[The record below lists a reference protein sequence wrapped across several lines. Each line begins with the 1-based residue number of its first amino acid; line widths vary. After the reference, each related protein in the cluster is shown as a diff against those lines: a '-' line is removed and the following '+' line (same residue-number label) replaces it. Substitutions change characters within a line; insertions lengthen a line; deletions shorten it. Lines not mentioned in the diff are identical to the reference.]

1 MIAVDSSVIIAGVL
15 SWHDFHERAI
25 VALEEAVAGRRL
37 LMPLPVLI
45 ESYSVLT
52 RLPAPHRLRPEV
64 AFELLHASFASA
76 RVISLSP
83 ATAWTFLQ
91 HSVDTATVGGRVYDA
106 VIASTAI
113 EAGASE
119 LLTFNA
125 RDFEVFRD
133 RIAIVVP

>member
-1 MIAVDSSVIIAGVL
+1 MIAVDSSVIIAGL
-15 SWHDFHERAI
+15 LTWHDFHQRAI
-25 VALEEAVAGRRL
+25 LALQKPVAGGRL

-52 RLPAPHRLRPEV
+52 RLPAPHRLRGEV
-64 AFELLHASFASA
+64 AYQLLHNTFGGA
-76 RVISLSP
+76 RVIGLSP
-83 ATAWTFLQ
+83 ETAWTFLKNCVE
-91 HSVDTATVGGRVYDA
+91 SSTVGGRAYDA
-106 VIASTAI
+106 VIASAAI
-113 EAGASE
+113 DAGASE

>member
-1 MIAVDSSVIIAGVL
+1 MIVVDSSVIVAGVL
-15 SWHDFHERAI
+15 SWHEFHERAI
-25 VALEEAVAGRRL
+25 LALEKAVAGRRL

-52 RLPAPHRLRPEV
+52 RLPAPHRLRPAV
-64 AFELLHASFASA
+64 AYELLHDSFAGA
-76 RVISLSP
+76 RVIGVSP
-83 ATAWTFLQ
+83 ATAWTFVQ
-91 HSVDTATVGGRVYDA
+91 SCVDTGTVGGRVYDA
-106 VIASTAI
+106 VIASAAI

-125 RDFEVFRD
+125 RDFDVFRE